1 MQMSYYT
8 DSGKRGFS
16 TLELTVVITVSI
28 LLTVMAVPS
37 ITSALRNYRSVG
49 DGRSLTETVS
59 VAKIRAAADFTES
72 RVYAD
77 LSLNQYRVETWSV
90 PLLPTGSVSKCW
102 VTDGDQYC
110 SSHYTSPST
119 PPSIALSP
127 TVTFGYGSLSSPP
140 TGTQTTLGQAPA
152 CQSDAQKT
160 AGTVGSVAN
169 SACVVFNSRG
179 IPVDYTMTAT
189 AANALYINDTS
200 GIYGVTILATGL
212 IQTWRTDLTSANWTK
227 R

>member
-1 MQMSYYT
+1 MFYYT
-8 DSGKRGFS
+8 DSRKRGFS
-16 TLELTVVITVSI
+16 TLELIVVVTVSI
-28 LLTVMAVPS
+28 LLTLMAIPS
-37 ITSALRNYRSVG
+37 ITAALRNYRSVG
-49 DGRSLTETVS
+49 DGRSLTEAVS
-59 VAKIRAAADFTES
+59 VAKMRAAADFTES

-90 PLLPTGSVSKCW
+90 PMLPTGSVSKCW

-119 PPSIALSP
+119 PPSTALSP
-127 TVTFGYGSLSSPP
+127 TVTFGYGSLSGPP
-140 TGTQTTLGQAPA
+140 GGTQSTLGQAPA

-160 AGTVGSVAN
+160 AASVGSVAN

-179 IPVDYTMTAT
+179 IPVDSTMAAT
-189 AANALYINDTS
+189 SADALYVNDSS
-200 GIYGVTILATGL
+200 GVYGVTILSTGL
-212 IQTWRTDLTSANWTK
+212 IQTWRTDLSSANWTK